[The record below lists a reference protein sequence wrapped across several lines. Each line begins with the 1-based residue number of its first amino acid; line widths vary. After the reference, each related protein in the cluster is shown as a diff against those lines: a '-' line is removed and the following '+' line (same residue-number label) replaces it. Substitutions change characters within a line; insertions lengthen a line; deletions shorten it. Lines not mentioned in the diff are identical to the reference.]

1 MAYNSALSVGTVLQG
16 PERDYKILYVLG
28 QGGFGITYLVESNV
42 CIGNIELTVQFAVK
56 EHFISSLCVRGTDS
70 KSVETFAHNTEV
82 VKGSLDAFIK
92 EAQRVQSLG
101 INHPNIVKIN
111 EVFEA
116 NNTAYYVMEYLS
128 GESLVNYINRKGAL
142 TEQETNELLLPVIRA
157 ISTLHGENLAH
168 YDIKPDNIVLTT
180 DKSGNLRPTLIDF
193 GLAKHYDGQGQATST
208 TQSRGFSPGYSPIE
222 QYGGIHKFSPQSD
235 VYSIA
240 ATIYHCLV
248 GHVPAEAPAL
258 DINET
263 LRDLQGR
270 ASAKMLAA
278 LAKAFS
284 AKALDRQANAG
295 IFYNEITGSNIFV
308 SQQKSSNPVYNDHEY
323 VDLGLP
329 SGLKWA
335 TCNVGANSPS
345 EYGDYFAWGETQ
357 PKSEYA
363 EYNNDSF
370 GKEIGDISGN
380 SRYDAARANWG
391 GEWRMPTDADFRE
404 LTEKCVWTWTVQDG
418 KKGYKVTGPNGN
430 SIFIPATG
438 CRNGSSTYYA
448 GTNGGYWSSTPDMD
462 CGYGFELDFDA
473 SNKNIYRINRYYG
486 QTIRPVFG
494 SQKFVENGHEYVDL
508 GLPSGLK
515 WATCNVGAN
524 SPSEYGDYFAWGE
537 TSPKSKYT
545 KSNNVTN
552 GERIK
557 DVTGNPQYD
566 VARSNWG
573 GEWRL
578 PTVVELEEL
587 VNECSWEWTSKN
599 GCDGYKITGPNG
611 KSIFMSAA
619 GRRGGALLD
628 DEGESG
634 RYWSSTGKYDDRAV
648 GLIFDSLNK
657 SKTSYYRSFG
667 FSVRPVFGS
676 IHKEQEIPEA
686 VETENDVFSMEIQDE
701 ISLTKKCGHEYVDLG
716 LPSGLKWA
724 TCNVGASSPSEY
736 GDSFAWGE
744 TSPKSECIKSNSVT
758 YGKEF
763 GDITGNPQYD
773 AARANWGGDWRL
785 PTVAELEELVNKCNW
800 EWSSKNGRD
809 GYKITGPNGKSIFLP
824 AAGERDGTSLVDAGE
839 WGSYMS
845 STPDIYGDNDGS
857 QYISFDNEDI
867 FEEDWGERYKGFS
880 VRPVWGE
887 THQQQQSKVEEVKNE
902 IFPLK
907 GLFKNGHEYVDLGL
921 PSGLKWATC
930 NVGANSPSEYGDYFA
945 WGETSP
951 KSEYTKNNSVT
962 YGKEYG
968 DIIESPQYDVAKANW
983 GGSWRMPTKDE
994 IQELIDN
1001 CDWTWTSLNGTK
1013 GYLVKGPTG
1022 NKIFMPAVGLLNGT
1036 SFDYKGD
1043 DGFYWG
1049 STPGSDDRY
1058 ACSFYYSS
1066 SYRRVFN
1073 NHRCFG
1079 LPVRPVSE

>member
-42 CIGNIELTVQFAVK
+42 CIGNIELSVQFAVK

-157 ISTLHGENLAH
+157 IATLHGENLAH

-357 PKSEYA
+357 PKSDYA

-404 LTEKCVWTWTVQDG
+404 LTDKCAWTWTVQDG

-473 SNKNIYRINRYYG
+473 SNKNMYRINRYYG

-537 TSPKSKYT
+537 TSPKSEYIE
-545 KSNNVTN
+545 SNCVT
-552 GERIK
+552 
-557 DVTGNPQYD
+557 
-566 VARSNWG
+566 
-573 GEWRL
+573 
-578 PTVVELEEL
+578 
-587 VNECSWEWTSKN
+587 C
-599 GCDGYKITGPNG
+599 
-611 KSIFMSAA
+611 
-619 GRRGGALLD
+619 
-628 DEGESG
+628 
-634 RYWSSTGKYDDRAV
+634 
-648 GLIFDSLNK
+648 
-657 SKTSYYRSFG
+657 
-667 FSVRPVFGS
+667 
-676 IHKEQEIPEA
+676 
-686 VETENDVFSMEIQDE
+686 
-701 ISLTKKCGHEYVDLG
+701 
-716 LPSGLKWA
+716 
-724 TCNVGASSPSEY
+724 
-736 GDSFAWGE
+736 
-744 TSPKSECIKSNSVT
+744 
-758 YGKEF
+758 GKEI
-763 GDITGNPQYD
+763 GDILGNSRYD
-773 AARANWGGDWRL
+773 AARANWGGSWRM
-785 PTVAELEELVNKCNW
+785 PTQNEIQELIDNCTW
-800 EWSSKNGRD
+800 TRTTQGGHNG
-809 GYKITGPNGKSIFLP
+809 YEVKGPNGNTIFLP
-824 AAGERDGTSLVDAGE
+824 AAGHRGGTSPHYAGE
-839 WGSYMS
+839 YSLFWS
-845 STPDIYGDNDGS
+845 STPDSDSLYAYNLYSDSSSRFVDHIDR
-857 QYISFDNEDI
+857 FL
-867 FEEDWGERYKGFS
+867 GFS

-887 THQQQQSKVEEVKNE
+887 THQEQQPKVEEVKNE
-902 IFPLK
+902 ISPLN

-951 KSEYTKNNSVT
+951 KSEYIESNCVT
-962 YGKEYG
+962 YGKEIG
-968 DIIESPQYDVAKANW
+968 DISGNARYDAARANW
-983 GGSWRMPTKDE
+983 GGTWRLPTKAE
-994 IQELIDN
+994 CKELKDR
-1001 CDWTWTSLNGTK
+1001 CTWTWTTQGGHNGYK
-1013 GYLVKGPTG
+1013 VKGPNG
-1022 NKIFMPAVGLLNGT
+1022 NTIFLPAAGYRRGT
-1036 SFDYKGD
+1036 SLYYAGERGYF
-1043 DGFYWG
+1043 WS
-1049 STPGSDDRY
+1049 STPFSD
-1058 ACSFYYSS
+1058 
-1066 SYRRVFN
+1066 SYRAYYLRFDSSNRIVFIN
-1073 NHRCFG
+1073 GCDYG
-1079 LPVRPVSE
+1079 QSVRPVSE